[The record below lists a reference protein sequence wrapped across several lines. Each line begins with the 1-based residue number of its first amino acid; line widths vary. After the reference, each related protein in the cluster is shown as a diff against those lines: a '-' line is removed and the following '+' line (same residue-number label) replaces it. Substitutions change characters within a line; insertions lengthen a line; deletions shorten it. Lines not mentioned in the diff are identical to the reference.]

1 MNNANDK
8 SIVICMLVL
17 AVMLLVLRCEAA
29 NFEYKG
35 VYPAQAVFTN
45 LCENCFLELPAE
57 FLETKLTLSVST
69 DKEKVLHAALVSA
82 AKSSGWNLRRQGLKW
97 SAEPI
102 QNEGNLVYISC
113 LTNEPVNVPK
123 YLYTYAVKSDS
134 IRCARRDS
142 TQRRQDSLAL
152 EERKRQDSLSRLRL
166 PFGNYELRYYSFTRN
181 FADKMGVEF
190 NGIVASGNLH
200 DKFEIFDEWKLH
212 ATETNDTTF
221 TYRQVN
227 VAFDSTLNVDWGTEE
242 QTLKT
247 TYVTNNGIVNSD
259 YEWRKY
265 GLIVTLKKDDKRIQ
279 ISYVFR
285 DKEQNISVLQ
295 GSAVGNLGDTL
306 MVTGQYTTSR
316 EVTIGIPFLSRI
328 PILKYLVSTEQVLTD
343 IKQFELYL
351 VPTERRNVNEYG
363 RFEENGSTTDTTSTA
378 GAEKDTTT
386 ME

>member
-247 TYVTNNGIVNSD
+247 TSATHNRN
-259 YEWRKY
+259 
-265 GLIVTLKKDDKRIQ
+265 
-279 ISYVFR
+279 
-285 DKEQNISVLQ
+285 LQ
-295 GSAVGNLGDTL
+295 FHYS
-306 MVTGQYTTSR
+306 
-316 EVTIGIPFLSRI
+316 
-328 PILKYLVSTEQVLTD
+328 
-343 IKQFELYL
+343 
-351 VPTERRNVNEYG
+351 
-363 RFEENGSTTDTTSTA
+363 
-378 GAEKDTTT
+378 
-386 ME
+386 